1 MNPLPSCPAK
11 TLLGNKCSA
20 AGHDCGMARN
30 VRTWEVRNVLP
41 RQSFLRPQ
49 AVSLNMYQR
58 VAGSL
63 DRSADTG
70 AACRPS
76 CQRIGYL
83 IWYLAPKMSSA
94 ALSYL
99 SLEKLAAFF
108 STVATSLTPGQCF
121 GRSAEFSAH
130 EPAPGSSSFLAP
142 FVPKTH
148 KARPS
153 ARTCRHM

>member
-1 MNPLPSCPAK
+1 MPNTRSKAAHYRPRHAFSESTAK
-11 TLLGNKCSA
+11 LSRPNVAWQQVLGCRTRLWHGA
-20 AGHDCGMARN
+20 D

-83 IWYLAPKMSSA
+83 IWYLATKMSSA
-94 ALSYL
+94 ASSYL

-108 STVATSLTPGQCF
+108 WTVASSLTPGQCF
-121 GRSAEFSAH
+121 GRSAGFSAQV
-130 EPAPGSSSFLAP
+130 AF
-142 FVPKTH
+142 
-148 KARPS
+148 
-153 ARTCRHM
+153 